1 MSLKRKKDRHLKK
14 QCYREE
20 NVPLLKAELRPK
32 NSSYF
37 IKIFPPLLIS
47 RKAAT
52 SVHTGPPFR

>member
-1 MSLKRKKDRHLKK
+1 MSLKRKKIDTLKNSVIAW
-14 QCYREE
+14 E

-47 RKAAT
+47 RKAAA
-52 SVHTGPPFR
+52 SVHTEPPFR